1 MKVLVLNCGS
11 SSLKCQLIDMEKKER
26 IMKGHYDRIGGS
38 RSSLRFN
45 VRGNKVVIEHPARD
59 FEEAISEILRLL
71 TSEEYNVINN
81 LNEIGAV
88 GHRIVHGGEKFKNS
102 VIIDENVIKA
112 IEENI
117 TLAPLHNPA
126 GLAGIEACK
135 KLLPQIPMVAVF
147 DTSFHQTMEEK
158 AFIYQL
164 PYKYYEDY
172 KIRKYG
178 FHGISHRYIAGRITE
193 ITGRTDLKIINCHL
207 GQGASL
213 CAIKD
218 GKSIDTTMGLTP
230 LAGVPMGT
238 RCGDVDPSIIP
249 TVMKL
254 YDIKPDEMLRI
265 MNKESGAWGVSG
277 VSTDFRDIERTAEQG
292 DERSILALESRAYII
307 AQYIAKF
314 IVTLNGVDVI
324 TFAGG
329 IGENGFEERERICNY
344 LECFGIKLDKQ
355 KNLVR
360 GEETKISTED
370 SKVQIYIVPT
380 NEEIVI
386 ATDAYE
392 LTKNLIPNV

>member
-11 SSLKCQLIDMEKKER
+11 SSLKCQLIDMEKNER

-45 VRGNKVVIEHPARD
+45 VRGNKENIEHPARN
-59 FEEAISEILRLL
+59 FEEAISYILRLL
-71 TSEEYNVINN
+71 TREENKVIES
-81 LNEIGAV
+81 LDEIGAV

-102 VIIDENVIKA
+102 VIIDDEVINA
-112 IEENI
+112 IKDNI
-117 TLAPLHNPA
+117 KLAPLHNPA
-126 GLAGIEACK
+126 GLAGITACR
-135 KLLPQIPMVAVF
+135 KLLPKVPMVAVF
-147 DTSFHQTMEEK
+147 DTAFHQTMEEK

-164 PYKYYEDY
+164 PYKYYEDH

-178 FHGISHRYIAGRITE
+178 FHGISHRYVAGRLAE
-193 ITGRTDLKIINCHL
+193 ITGKSNLKIINCHL

-213 CAIKD
+213 CAINA

-254 YDIKPDEMLRI
+254 YDIKPDEMLKI
-265 MNKESGAWGVSG
+265 LNKESGAWGVSG
-277 VSTDFRDIERTAEQG
+277 VSTDFRDIEREAARG

-314 IVTLNGVDVI
+314 IVTLNGVDAI

-329 IGENGFEERERICNY
+329 IGENGMEERERICNY

-360 GEETKISTED
+360 GEEKCISTED
-370 SKVQIYIVPT
+370 SKALIYIVPT
-380 NEEIVI
+380 NEEIII
-386 ATDAYE
+386 ARDAYE
-392 LTKNLIPNV
+392 LTK

>member
-45 VRGNKVVIEHPARD
+45 VRGNKTVIEHPARD
-59 FEEAISEILRLL
+59 FDEAIEEILNLL
-71 TSEEYNVINN
+71 TNDEYKVIDS
-81 LNEIGAV
+81 LSEIGAV
-88 GHRIVHGGEKFKNS
+88 GHRIVHGGEKFKTS
-102 VIIDENVIKA
+102 AVINEDVIKA
-112 IEENI
+112 IEECI

-126 GLAGIEACK
+126 GLAGIRACQR
-135 KLLPQIPMVAVF
+135 LLPNVPMVAVF
-147 DTSFHQTMEEK
+147 DTSFHQTMPEK
-158 AFIYQL
+158 AYIYQL

-172 KIRKYG
+172 RIRKYG
-178 FHGISHRYIAGRITE
+178 FHGISHRYVAGRIAE
-193 ITGRTDLKIINCHL
+193 IKERDDLKVINCHL

-254 YDIKPDEMLRI
+254 YNIQPDEMLRI

-277 VSTDFRDIERTAEQG
+277 VSTDFRDIERTAAEG

-344 LECFGIKLDKQ
+344 LECFGVKLDKE
-355 KNLVR
+355 KNLIR
-360 GEETKISTED
+360 GKEAKISTED
-370 SKVQIYIVPT
+370 SKIEVYIVPT
-380 NEEIVI
+380 NEEIII
-386 ATDAYE
+386 AQDAYE
-392 LTKNLIPNV
+392 LTKKQ

>member
-11 SSLKCQLIDMEKKER
+11 SSLKCQLIDMEKNER

-45 VRGNKVVIEHPARD
+45 ARGNKVTLERPARD
-59 FEEAISEILRLL
+59 FKEAIAMILRLL
-71 TSEEYNVINN
+71 TSDEYKVIEN

-102 VIIDENVIKA
+102 VLIDNDVIKA

-126 GLAGIEACK
+126 GLAGIKACK
-135 KLLPQIPMVAVF
+135 KLLPNTPMVAVF

-178 FHGISHRYIAGRITE
+178 FHGISHRYIAGRVAE
-193 ITGRTDLKIINCHL
+193 ITGRNDLKVINCHL

-218 GKSIDTTMGLTP
+218 GKSVDTTMGLTP
-230 LAGVPMGT
+230 LAGIPMGT

-254 YDIKPDEMLRI
+254 YDIKPDDMLRI
-265 MNKESGAWGVSG
+265 LNKESGAWGVSG
-277 VSTDFRDIERTAEQG
+277 VSTDFRDIERTALEG

-314 IVTLNGVDVI
+314 VVTLQGVDYI
-324 TFAGG
+324 TFCGG
-329 IGENGFEERERICNY
+329 IGENGWEERERICKY
-344 LECFGIKLDKQ
+344 LECFGVKLNYE
-355 KNLVR
+355 KNKIR
-360 GEETKISTED
+360 GEEACISADD
-370 SKVQIYIVPT
+370 SKVKVQIIPT
-380 NEEIVI
+380 NEEIMI
-386 ATDAYE
+386 ARDAYE
-392 LTKNLIPNV
+392 LTKNI

>member
-11 SSLKCQLIDMEKKER
+11 SSLKCQLINMEKKER

-45 VRGNKVVIEHPARD
+45 VRGNKVVIEYPARD
-59 FEEAISEILRLL
+59 FEEAISKILRLL
-71 TSEEYNVINN
+71 TSEEYKVINS
-81 LNEIGAV
+81 LDEIGAV

-102 VIIDENVIKA
+102 VIIDDEVIKA

-126 GLAGIEACK
+126 GLAGIEACR
-135 KLLPQIPMVAVF
+135 KLLPNTPMVAVF

-178 FHGISHRYIAGRITE
+178 FHGISHRYIAGRIAE
-193 ITGRTDLKIINCHL
+193 ITGKTDLKIINCHL

-218 GKSIDTTMGLTP
+218 GKSVDTTMGLTP

-277 VSTDFRDIERTAEQG
+277 VSTDFRDIERTAAQG

-314 IVTLNGVDVI
+314 IVTLNGVDII

-360 GEETKISTED
+360 GEETKISAED

-392 LTKNLIPNV
+392 LTKNL

>member
-45 VRGNKVVIEHPARD
+45 VRGNKVVIEYPARD
-59 FEEAISEILRLL
+59 FEEAISKILRLL
-71 TSEEYNVINN
+71 TSEEYKVINN

-102 VIIDENVIKA
+102 VIIDEEVIKA

-126 GLAGIEACK
+126 GLAGIEACR
-135 KLLPQIPMVAVF
+135 KLLPNTPMVAVF

-277 VSTDFRDIERTAEQG
+277 VSTDFRDIERTADQG

-360 GEETKISTED
+360 GEETKISAED

>member
-11 SSLKCQLIDMEKKER
+11 SSLKCQLIDMEKNER

-45 VRGNKVVIEHPARD
+45 VRGNKTTIEHPARD
-59 FEEAISEILRLL
+59 FEEAIGEILGLL
-71 TSEEYNVINN
+71 TSDEYKVINS
-81 LNEIGAV
+81 LDEIGAV

-102 VIIDENVIKA
+102 VVIDDDVIKA
-112 IEENI
+112 IEDCI

-126 GLAGIEACK
+126 GLAGINACK
-135 KLLPQIPMVAVF
+135 KLLPNVPIVAVF

-178 FHGISHRYIAGRITE
+178 FHGISHRYVAGRIAE
-193 ITGRTDLKIINCHL
+193 IMGRNDLKVINCHL

-218 GKSIDTTMGLTP
+218 GKSVDTTMGLTP

-277 VSTDFRDIERTAEQG
+277 VSTDFRDIERMAAEG
-292 DERSILALESRAYII
+292 DERSKLALESRAYII

-344 LECFGIKLDKQ
+344 LECFGIKLDVE
-355 KNLVR
+355 KNKIR
-360 GEETKISTED
+360 GEEAEISAED
-370 SKVQIYIVPT
+370 SKAKIYIVPT

-386 ATDAYE
+386 ARDAYE
-392 LTKNLIPNV
+392 LTK

>member
-45 VRGNKVVIEHPARD
+45 VRGNKTVIEHPARD
-59 FEEAISEILRLL
+59 FEEAISEILNLL
-71 TSEEYNVINN
+71 VSNEYKVIDD
-81 LNEIGAV
+81 LSEIGAV

-102 VIIDENVIKA
+102 VIINDEVIKA
-112 IEENI
+112 IEDNI

-126 GLAGIEACK
+126 GLAGIRAIE
-135 KLLPQIPMVAVF
+135 KLLPNIPMVAVF
-147 DTSFHQTMEEK
+147 DTSFHQTMDRK
-158 AFIYQL
+158 TYIYQL

-178 FHGISHRYIAGRITE
+178 FHGISHRYVAKRIAE
-193 ITGRTDLKIINCHL
+193 ILGTNKLRVINCHL

-218 GKSIDTTMGLTP
+218 GISIDTSMGLTP

-265 MNKESGAWGVSG
+265 LNKESGAWGVSG
-277 VSTDFRDIERTAEQG
+277 VSTDFRDIERMASQG

-314 IVTLNGVDVI
+314 IVSLNGVDVI

-344 LECFGIKLDKQ
+344 LECFGIKLDKE
-355 KNLVR
+355 KNKIR
-360 GEETKISTED
+360 GEEAEISTTD
-370 SKVQIYIVPT
+370 SRVKLYIVPT
-380 NEEIVI
+380 NEEIMI
-386 ATDAYE
+386 ATDTYE
-392 LTKNLIPNV
+392 LTK

>member
-11 SSLKCQLIDMEKKER
+11 SSLKCQLIDMEKNER

-45 VRGNKVVIEHPARD
+45 VRGNKTVIEHPARD
-59 FEEAISEILRLL
+59 FEEAISEILKLL
-71 TSEEYNVINN
+71 ISEEYNVIKSFD
-81 LNEIGAV
+81 EIGAV

-102 VIIDENVIKA
+102 VLIDDKVIEA
-112 IEENI
+112 IEECV

-135 KLLPQIPMVAVF
+135 KLLPNTPMVAVF

-178 FHGISHRYIAGRITE
+178 FHGISHRYVSERISE
-193 ITGRTDLKIINCHL
+193 MLNNKNLKIINCHL

-277 VSTDFRDIERTAEQG
+277 VSTDFRDIERTAAEG
-292 DERSILALESRAYII
+292 DKRSILALESRAYII

-344 LECFGIKLDKQ
+344 LGCFCIKLDKQ
-355 KNLVR
+355 KNKIR
-360 GEETKISTED
+360 GEEAEISADD
-370 SKVQIYIVPT
+370 SKVKIYIVPT

-386 ATDAYE
+386 AKDTYE
-392 LTKNLIPNV
+392 LTKNLKK

>member
-1 MKVLVLNCGS
+1 MKVFVLNCGS
-11 SSLKCQLIDMEKKER
+11 SSLKCQLIDIEKNER
-26 IMKGHYDRIGGS
+26 IMKGHYDRIGGA

-59 FEEAISEILRLL
+59 FEEAISEILGLL
-71 TSEEYNVINN
+71 TSDEYKV
-81 LNEIGAV
+81 LRSLDEIGAV

-102 VIIDENVIKA
+102 VIIDEDVIKA

-126 GLAGIEACK
+126 GLAGINACK
-135 KLLPQIPMVAVF
+135 KLLPNTPMVAVF
-147 DTSFHQTMEEK
+147 DTAFHQTIEEK
-158 AFIYQL
+158 AYIYQL
-164 PYKYYEDY
+164 PYKYYEDF

-178 FHGISHRYIAGRITE
+178 FHGISHRYIAERVTE
-193 ITGRTDLKIINCHL
+193 IFGKKDLKIINCHL

-277 VSTDFRDIERTAEQG
+277 VSTDFRDIERTAALG
-292 DERSILALESRAYII
+292 DKRSILALESRAYII
-307 AQYIAKF
+307 AQYVAKF

-355 KNLVR
+355 KNLIR
-360 GEETKISTED
+360 GEEAKISTED
-370 SKVQIYIVPT
+370 SKVDIYIIPT

-386 ATDAYE
+386 AKDAYE
-392 LTKNLIPNV
+392 LTK

>member
-11 SSLKCQLIDMEKKER
+11 SSLKCQLIDMEKNER

-45 VRGNKVVIEHPARD
+45 VRGEKVNIEYPARN
-59 FEEAISEILRLL
+59 FEEAISKILRLL
-71 TSEEYNVINN
+71 TSPEYKVIES
-81 LNEIGAV
+81 LDEIGAV

-102 VIIDENVIKA
+102 VVIDDEVIKA
-112 IEENI
+112 IKENI

-126 GLAGIEACK
+126 GLAGIKACK
-135 KLLPQIPMVAVF
+135 KLLPKTPMVAVF
-147 DTSFHQTMEEK
+147 DTAFHQTMEEK
-158 AFIYQL
+158 AYIYQL

-178 FHGISHRYIAGRITE
+178 FHGISHRYVAQRIAE
-193 ITGRTDLKIINCHL
+193 ITGKSDLKVINCHL

-213 CAIKD
+213 CAIKE
-218 GKSIDTTMGLTP
+218 GKSLDTTMGLTP

-254 YDIKPDEMLRI
+254 YDIKPDDMLKI
-265 MNKESGAWGVSG
+265 LNKESGAWGVSG
-277 VSTDFRDIERTAEQG
+277 VSTDFRDIERTAAQG

-314 IVTLNGVDVI
+314 VVTLQGVDII
-324 TFAGG
+324 TFCGG
-329 IGENGFEERERICNY
+329 IGENGWEERERICKY
-344 LECFGIKLDKQ
+344 LECFGVKLDFE
-355 KNLVR
+355 KNRIR
-360 GEETKISTED
+360 GEEAEISAPD
-370 SKVQIYIVPT
+370 SKVKVHIVPT

-386 ATDAYE
+386 ATDAYN
-392 LTKNLIPNV
+392 LTKN

>member
-11 SSLKCQLIDMEKKER
+11 SSLKCQLIDMEKNER

-45 VRGNKVVIEHPARD
+45 VRGEKTVIEHPARD
-59 FEEAISEILRLL
+59 FEEAISEILSLL
-71 TSEEYNVINN
+71 VSDKYKVINSFE
-81 LNEIGAV
+81 EIGAV
-88 GHRIVHGGEKFKNS
+88 GHRIVHGGEKFKES
-102 VIIDENVIKA
+102 VIIDEKVIEA
-112 IEENI
+112 IKECI

-135 KLLPQIPMVAVF
+135 KLLPNVPMVAVF
-147 DTSFHQTMEEK
+147 DTSFHQTMPEK

-178 FHGISHRYIAGRITE
+178 FHGISHRYVANRISE
-193 ITGRTDLKIINCHL
+193 MTGKKDLKVINCHL

-213 CAIKD
+213 CAIEN
-218 GKSIDTTMGLTP
+218 GKSVDTSMGLTP

-254 YDIKPDEMLRI
+254 YNIQPDEMLRI

-277 VSTDFRDIERTAEQG
+277 VSTDFRDIERAAASG
-292 DERSILALESRAYII
+292 DKRSILALEGRAYTI

-329 IGENGFEERERICNY
+329 VGENGFEERERICKY
-344 LECFGIKLDKQ
+344 LECFGVKLDKE
-355 KNLVR
+355 KNLIR
-360 GEETKISTED
+360 GEEAKISTED
-370 SKVQIYIVPT
+370 SKVGIYIVPT
-380 NEEIVI
+380 NEELVI
-386 ATDAYE
+386 AQDAYK
-392 LTKNLIPNV
+392 LTK

>member
-11 SSLKCQLIDMEKKER
+11 SSLKCQLIDMEKNER

-45 VRGNKVVIEHPARD
+45 VRGNKTTIEHPARD
-59 FEEAISEILRLL
+59 FEEAIGEILGLL
-71 TSEEYNVINN
+71 TSDEYKVINS
-81 LNEIGAV
+81 LDEIGAV

-102 VIIDENVIKA
+102 VVIDDDVIKA
-112 IEENI
+112 IEDCI

-126 GLAGIEACK
+126 GLAGINACK
-135 KLLPQIPMVAVF
+135 KLLPNVPMVAVF

-178 FHGISHRYIAGRITE
+178 FHGISHRYVAGRIAE
-193 ITGRTDLKIINCHL
+193 IMGRDDLKVINCHL

-218 GKSIDTTMGLTP
+218 GKSVDTTMGLTP

-277 VSTDFRDIERTAEQG
+277 VSTDFRDIERMAAEG
-292 DERSILALESRAYII
+292 DERSKLALESRAYII

-344 LECFGIKLDKQ
+344 LECFGIKLDVE
-355 KNLVR
+355 KNKIR
-360 GEETKISTED
+360 GEEAEISAED
-370 SKVQIYIVPT
+370 SKAKIYIVPT

-386 ATDAYE
+386 ARDAYE
-392 LTKNLIPNV
+392 LTK

>member
-11 SSLKCQLIDMEKKER
+11 SSLKCQLLDMEKNER

-45 VRGNKVVIEHPARD
+45 VRGNKTEIEHPARN
-59 FEEAISEILRLL
+59 FEEAISYILRLL
-71 TSEEYNVINN
+71 TSPENNVIAS
-81 LNEIGAV
+81 LDEIGAV

-102 VIIDENVIKA
+102 VVINDEVIAA
-112 IEENI
+112 IKDSI
-117 TLAPLHNPA
+117 KLAPLHNPA
-126 GLAGIEACK
+126 GLAGITACR
-135 KLLPQIPMVAVF
+135 KLLPNTPMVAVF
-147 DTSFHQTMEEK
+147 DTAFHQTMDEK

-164 PYKYYEDY
+164 PYKYYEEHR
-172 KIRKYG
+172 IRKYG
-178 FHGISHRYIAGRITE
+178 FHGISHRYVAGRMAE
-193 ITGRTDLKIINCHL
+193 ITGRSDLKIINCHL

-213 CAIKD
+213 CAIKE
-218 GKSIDTTMGLTP
+218 GKSMDTTMGLTP
-230 LAGVPMGT
+230 LAGIPMGT

-254 YDIKPDEMLRI
+254 YDIKPDEMLKI
-265 MNKESGAWGVSG
+265 LNKESGAWGVSG
-277 VSTDFRDIERTAEQG
+277 VSTDFRDIEREAAKG

-314 IVTLNGVDVI
+314 VVTLGGVDVI

-329 IGENGFEERERICNY
+329 IGENGMEERERICNY

-360 GEETKISTED
+360 GEERLISTDD
-370 SKVQIYIVPT
+370 SRAMVYIIPT
-380 NEEIVI
+380 NEELII
-386 ATDAYE
+386 ARDAYE
-392 LTKNLIPNV
+392 LTK

>member
-11 SSLKCQLIDMEKKER
+11 SSLKCQLIDMEKNER

-45 VRGNKVVIEHPARD
+45 VRGNKENIEHPARN
-59 FEEAISEILRLL
+59 FEEAISYILRLL
-71 TSEEYNVINN
+71 TREENKVIES
-81 LNEIGAV
+81 LDEIGAV

-102 VIIDENVIKA
+102 VIIDDEVINA
-112 IEENI
+112 IKDNI
-117 TLAPLHNPA
+117 KLAPLHNPA
-126 GLAGIEACK
+126 GLAGITACR
-135 KLLPQIPMVAVF
+135 KLLPKVPMVAVF
-147 DTSFHQTMEEK
+147 DTAFHQTMEEK

-164 PYKYYEDY
+164 PYKYYEDH

-178 FHGISHRYIAGRITE
+178 FHGISHRYVAGRLAE
-193 ITGRTDLKIINCHL
+193 ITGKSNLKIINCHL

-213 CAIKD
+213 CAINA

-254 YDIKPDEMLRI
+254 YDIKPDEMLKI
-265 MNKESGAWGVSG
+265 LNKESGAWGVSG
-277 VSTDFRDIERTAEQG
+277 VSTDFRDIEREAARG

-329 IGENGFEERERICNY
+329 IGENGMEERERICNY

-360 GEETKISTED
+360 GEETCISTED
-370 SKVQIYIVPT
+370 SKALIYIVPT
-380 NEEIVI
+380 NEEIII
-386 ATDAYE
+386 ARDAYE
-392 LTKNLIPNV
+392 LTK